1 MLSTLWMDSVRS
13 RRKPRRAA
21 GLPRRSLAD
30 RATVRPTVSSERER
44 ARYDQRVAR
53 STFSDL
59 DCSIARTLEIVGSRW
74 TLLVLRDLFAGI
86 TRFDAIQADLGI
98 SRKVLAER
106 LASLEDDG
114 VVERRAY
121 QDNPPRYDYVLTQK
135 GSELGSLLL
144 AMIAW
149 GDRWE
154 AGADGPPL
162 LVRHERCGKVTHAVA
177 ACSEC
182 GAPLDRGNVTPV
194 TPPGSRSAPAAA

>member
-1 MLSTLWMDSVRS
+1 M
-13 RRKPRRAA
+13 A
-21 GLPRRSLAD
+21 
-30 RATVRPTVSSERER
+30 
-44 ARYDQRVAR
+44 
-53 STFSDL
+53 STFDDL
-59 DCSIARTLEIVGSRW
+59 DCSIARTLGIVGSRW

-106 LASLEDDG
+106 LASLEQDG

-121 QDNPPRYDYVLTQK
+121 QDNPPRHDYLLTRK
-135 GSELGSLLL
+135 GSELGSVLL

-162 LVRHERCGKVTHAVA
+162 LFRHEQCGQVTHAVA

-182 GAPLDRGNVTPV
+182 GEPLDRGNIAPV
-194 TPPGSRSAPAAA
+194 TPPGSRSEPAAA

>member
-1 MLSTLWMDSVRS
+1 MA
-13 RRKPRRAA
+13 P
-21 GLPRRSLAD
+21 
-30 RATVRPTVSSERER
+30 
-44 ARYDQRVAR
+44 

-59 DCSIARTLEIVGSRW
+59 NCSIARTLEIVGSRW

-106 LASLEDDG
+106 LASLEEAG

-121 QDNPPRYDYVLTQK
+121 QDNPPRHDYLLTQK
-135 GSELGSLLL
+135 GSELGSVLL

-154 AGADGPPL
+154 AGADGPPML
-162 LVRHERCGKVTHAVA
+162 FRHEQCGQVTHAVA

-182 GAPLDRGNVTPV
+182 GEPLDRGNIAPV
-194 TPPGSRSAPAAA
+194 TPPGSRSEPAAV

>member
-1 MLSTLWMDSVRS
+1 
-13 RRKPRRAA
+13 
-21 GLPRRSLAD
+21 
-30 RATVRPTVSSERER
+30 
-44 ARYDQRVAR
+44 VAP

-59 DCSIARTLEIVGSRW
+59 NCSIARTLEIVGSRW

-114 VVERRAY
+114 VVRREAY
-121 QDNPPRYDYVLTQK
+121 QDNPPRYDYVLTRK
-135 GSELGSLLL
+135 GSELGSVLL

-154 AGADGPPL
+154 APDGPPL
-162 LVRHERCGKVTHAVA
+162 LFRHEQCGKVTHAVA

-182 GAPLDRGNVTPV
+182 GEPLDRGNIAPV
-194 TPPGSRSAPAAA
+194 TPGSRSEPAAA

>member
-1 MLSTLWMDSVRS
+1 MAS
-13 RRKPRRAA
+13 A
-21 GLPRRSLAD
+21 
-30 RATVRPTVSSERER
+30 
-44 ARYDQRVAR
+44 
-53 STFSDL
+53 TFSDL

-86 TRFDAIQADLGI
+86 TRFDAIQDDLGI

-114 VVERRAY
+114 VARREAY
-121 QDNPPRYDYVLTQK
+121 QHNPPRYDYVLTEK
-135 GSELGSLLL
+135 GSELGSVLL

-162 LVRHERCGKVTHAVA
+162 LFRHEQCGHVTHAVA

-182 GAPLDRGNVTPV
+182 GEPLERGDVTPV
-194 TPPGSRSAPAAA
+194 TPGSRNEPAAA

>member
-1 MLSTLWMDSVRS
+1 
-13 RRKPRRAA
+13 
-21 GLPRRSLAD
+21 
-30 RATVRPTVSSERER
+30 
-44 ARYDQRVAR
+44 VA
-53 STFSDL
+53 STFDDL

-106 LASLEDDG
+106 LASLEETG

-121 QDNPPRYDYVLTQK
+121 QDNPPRHDYLLTPK
-135 GSELGSLLL
+135 GSELGSVLL

-154 AGADGPPL
+154 AGAGGPPAL
-162 LVRHERCGKVTHAVA
+162 FRHEVCGQVTHAVA
-177 ACSEC
+177 TCSEC
-182 GAPLDRGNVTPV
+182 GEPLDRGNITRV
-194 TPPGSRSAPAAA
+194 TPPGSRSEPAAA

>member
-1 MLSTLWMDSVRS
+1 M
-13 RRKPRRAA
+13 A
-21 GLPRRSLAD
+21 
-30 RATVRPTVSSERER
+30 
-44 ARYDQRVAR
+44 
-53 STFSDL
+53 STFDDL

-106 LASLEDDG
+106 LASLEETG

-121 QDNPPRYDYVLTQK
+121 QDNPPRHDYLLTPK
-135 GSELGSLLL
+135 GSELGSVLL

-154 AGADGPPL
+154 AGAGGPPAL
-162 LVRHERCGKVTHAVA
+162 FRHEVCGQVTHAVA
-177 ACSEC
+177 TCSEC
-182 GAPLDRGNVTPV
+182 GEPLDRGNITPV
-194 TPPGSRSAPAAA
+194 EGALAG

>member
-1 MLSTLWMDSVRS
+1 MA
-13 RRKPRRAA
+13 P
-21 GLPRRSLAD
+21 
-30 RATVRPTVSSERER
+30 
-44 ARYDQRVAR
+44 

-59 DCSIARTLEIVGSRW
+59 NCSIARTLEIVGSRW

-106 LASLEDDG
+106 LASLEEDG

-121 QDNPPRYDYVLTQK
+121 QDNPPRHDYLLTQK
-135 GSELGSLLL
+135 GSELGSVLL

-154 AGADGPPL
+154 AGADGPPML
-162 LVRHERCGKVTHAVA
+162 FRHERCGHVTHAVA

-182 GAPLDRGNVTPV
+182 GEPLDRGNIVPV
-194 TPPGSRSAPAAA
+194 TPPGSRSEPAAA